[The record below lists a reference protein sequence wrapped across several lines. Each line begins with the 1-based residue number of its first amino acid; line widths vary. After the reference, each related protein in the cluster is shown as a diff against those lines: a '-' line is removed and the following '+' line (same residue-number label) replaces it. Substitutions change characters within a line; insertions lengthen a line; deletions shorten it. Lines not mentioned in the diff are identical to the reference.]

1 MSDYPLPDDTRD
13 IFRMIRMD
21 TWNSIVAIK
30 SICILLRRDDCPV
43 DRVLS
48 IAYKSIDQLENYWQK
63 LDRDLAER
71 SSRLSIPDL
80 TREERWLF
88 SQVDLPELPGDYPL
102 EQFLQGFLLRYR
114 YLSYRLGCQLDSLQT
129 ESGRKDVERC
139 ILNIRECLEWA
150 YDRFR

>member
-13 IFRMIRMD
+13 IFRMVRMD

-30 SICILLRRDDCPV
+30 SICILLRREDCPV
-43 DRVLS
+43 ERVLS
-48 IAYKSIDQLENYWQK
+48 IAHKSIDQLDNYWLK
-63 LDRDLAER
+63 LDKDLAER
-71 SSRLSIPDL
+71 SGRLYIPKL
-80 TREERWLF
+80 TCEEQWLF
-88 SQVDLPELPGDYPL
+88 SQTDLPEVPGDYPL
-102 EQFLQGFLLRYR
+102 EQFLQGFLMRYR
-114 YLSYRLGCQLDSLQT
+114 YLSYGLSYQLDNLKT